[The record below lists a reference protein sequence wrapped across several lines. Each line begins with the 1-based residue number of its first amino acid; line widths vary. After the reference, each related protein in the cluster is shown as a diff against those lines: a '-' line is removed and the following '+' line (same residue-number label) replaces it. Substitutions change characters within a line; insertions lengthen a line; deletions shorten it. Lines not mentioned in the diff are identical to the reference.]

1 MHDSLRSGSFGVPRR
16 YTRPPRPRLKNG
28 RGEFWRT
35 GVLVPERFRLAS
47 SLLYL
52 AVWFTVTPILA
63 DDALPIGFK
72 ADRYRTLWERN
83 PFTLITPAVQ
93 TQPQAFSKLVV
104 VSWLNDGKDSLFVQN
119 TDTNDIEKITD
130 VPNEKGLRIVDV
142 HAKGGTDF
150 QMIRDFEAVISDGS
164 EQGTI
169 KFKPQESAPVIASNP
184 INPINPMQIPPEA
197 GQNNQIPQQVRREGS
212 KPNVQPNAPN
222 ANQNVPPQTQQT
234 RRKRVL
240 PSAVANGTQGP
251 MPQQNPGINQ
261 GAVPPPQQ
269 NPGINQDHNGQ

>member
-1 MHDSLRSGSFGVPRR
+1 L
-16 YTRPPRPRLKNG
+16 
-28 RGEFWRT
+28 
-35 GVLVPERFRLAS
+35 VLERFRLAP

-63 DDALPIGFK
+63 DDALPTGFK
-72 ADRYRTLWERN
+72 ADRYRPLWERN
-83 PFTLITPAVQ
+83 PFTLTTPAVQ
-93 TQPQAFSKLVV
+93 TQPQVFSKLVV

-184 INPINPMQIPPEA
+184 INPINPMQIPPEV
-197 GQNNQIPQQVRREGS
+197 GQNNQIPQQVRGEGS
-212 KPNVQPNAPN
+212 KSNVQPNAPY

-261 GAVPPPQQ
+261 GAVPQPQQ